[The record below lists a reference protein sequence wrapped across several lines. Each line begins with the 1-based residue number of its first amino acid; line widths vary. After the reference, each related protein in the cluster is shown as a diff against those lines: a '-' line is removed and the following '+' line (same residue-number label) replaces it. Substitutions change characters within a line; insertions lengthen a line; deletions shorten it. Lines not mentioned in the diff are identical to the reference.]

1 MIPFFDTLE
10 FIDTPNDFINLSL
23 RNISTMNKVADA
35 GYVYGLAVD
44 FLIDNS
50 ASEQTFKA
58 YRSEL
63 EKFLVWCWLVVK
75 KPLCDIDRKDMRL
88 YIDFIKSPAEEMIG
102 TVTNSRFKLNKAT
115 GYREPN
121 ENWRPF
127 IKTIPKGVIAKTG
140 MHASDVQYKIKSSS
154 IKLSLSVLSSFYDY
168 LIDLEY
174 AEKNPPANLKR
185 KKEFNYKSQ
194 VDGDTVK
201 YFTEIQWQFIF
212 DSACQLSNEDPIK
225 HSRTRFLVS
234 MLYGLYPRISELS
247 SRPGYSPL
255 MSDFQLDQNNGAY
268 MFSIPVSKGNKGRKV
283 SVSDDLKD
291 ELKRYREF
299 LGLSPLPYPSEIE
312 PLFCKHVRSGDSF
325 IRVNENLGDRQLRE
339 IMQVVFD
346 LARDNLLK
354 EGLDHDADALNDASP
369 HWLRHT
375 GISHDININKRPLAE
390 VRDDAGHDSIETT
403 SIYLHTSSL
412 ERYLSAKN
420 KKLSVG

>member
-1 MIPFFDTLE
+1 MTPFFDTLE
-10 FIDTPNDFINLSL
+10 FVEAPNEFINLSI
-23 RNISTMNKVADA
+23 RHISTENKISDA

-50 ASEQTFKA
+50 SSEQTFKA

-63 EKFLVWCWLVVK
+63 EKYLVWCWLVAK

-88 YIDFIKSPAEEMIG
+88 YVDFLKSPNEELIG
-102 TVTNSRFKLNKAT
+102 TVTNSRFRLNKST
-115 GYREPN
+115 GCREPN

-127 IKTIPKGVIAKTG
+127 IRTIPKGVIAKTG
-140 MHASDVQYKIKSSS
+140 VHASDAQYSVKSSS

-185 KKEFNYKSQ
+185 KREFNFKSQ
-194 VDGDTVK
+194 VDGDSIK
-201 YFTEIQWQFIF
+201 YFTEVQWQFVF
-212 DSACQLSNEDPIK
+212 DAACQLANEDPAR

-247 SRPGYSPL
+247 ARPGYSPL
-255 MSDFQLDQNNGAY
+255 MSDFQLDTSNGAY
-268 MFSIPVSKGNKGRKV
+268 MFSIPVSKGNKSRKV
-283 SVSDDLKD
+283 SVSDDLKN

-312 PLFCKHVRSGDSF
+312 PLFCKHINTGDKFVRVSA
-325 IRVNENLGDRQLRE
+325 NLGDRQLRD
-339 IMQVVFD
+339 IMQTVFD
-346 LARDNLLK
+346 LARDNLLAAGM
-354 EGLDHDADALNDASP
+354 EHDADTINDASP

-403 SIYLHTSSL
+403 SIYLHTSSI

-420 KKLSVG
+420 KRLSV